1 MRRMMENLSQKHL
14 ISEPQLNL
22 FADTDSLLPNEQ
34 FPGLIKYMGSKT
46 KIIDYVVQG
55 IDDVYNGG
63 MVVDLFAGSGTLSGA
78 LRGQVPILSNDIQSY
93 SKILSG
99 AYLAKLSYS
108 KQELDDILNKIQ
120 QSAKEHAEYLQT
132 MIKKYDIDYSS
143 INDLENF
150 TNAENLQRSLIDF
163 EFAEN
168 AEYYLFTKDYS
179 GTYWSSRQCTW
190 IDGFRKVAEE
200 YKESDPDLFYII
212 MASLMFAMSYNS
224 QSTGH
229 YAQYRVAENERS
241 MDDILIYRRKDI
253 SSFFIRK
260 FIDLVNFSKA
270 IPNSQNKVLTALDFE
285 ACLFDLDEPATIY
298 ADPPYAFVHYSR
310 FYHALETLVRY
321 DYPEVLHKGRYRTDR
336 HQSPFSIK
344 TQAPAAFTRMFNL
357 IRDKHSNLVLSYS
370 NTGLISLDTIM
381 EITRTSFGDQYTV
394 TLRNLEYRHSRMGRT
409 GDKDVAVSEALILA
423 KRN

>member
-1 MRRMMENLSQKHL
+1 MENLSQNDRL
-14 ISEPQLNL
+14 TEPQLNL
-22 FADTDSLLPNEQ
+22 FADTDSLLPNGQ

-55 IDDVYNGG
+55 IDDVYDGG
-63 MVVDLFAGSGTLSGA
+63 FVVDLFAGSGTLSGA

-93 SKILSG
+93 SRILSG
-99 AYLAKLSYS
+99 AYLTNLTYKR
-108 KQELDDILNKIQ
+108 QEIDALIAGIVAGAQ
-120 QSAKEHAEYLQT
+120 RHAEYLQDLIQT
-132 MIKKYDIDYSS
+132 YDVDY
-143 INDLENF
+143 NVVNNLEEF
-150 TNAENLQRSLIDF
+150 TIAENLQRSLIDF
-163 EFAEN
+163 DFKAGT
-168 AEYYLFTKDYS
+168 EYYLFTKDYS

-190 IDGFRKVAEE
+190 IDGFRKIAEE
-200 YKESDPDLFYII
+200 YKEINPDLFYVI

-229 YAQYRVAENERS
+229 YAQYRVAENENS
-241 MDDILIYRRKDI
+241 MNDILIYRRKDI

-260 FIDLVNFSKA
+260 FIDLVNFSQA
-270 IPNSQNKVLTALDFE
+270 IPNNEEKVLTALDFE

-344 TQAPAAFTRMFNL
+344 TQAPAAFSRMFNL
-357 IRDKHSNLVLSYS
+357 IRDKNSNLVLSYS
-370 NTGLISLDTIM
+370 DTGLISLDTIM
-381 EITRTSFGDQYTV
+381 EIAESSFGEQYTIE
-394 TLRNLEYRHSRMGRT
+394 LRNLAYRHSRMGRT
-409 GDKDVAVSEALILA
+409 GEKDVAVSEALILA
-423 KRN
+423 KKN